1 MTIFHSVG
9 RGRVVGGKIS
19 DGKKRNTRKAY
30 GRGGMRGGKNSNV
43 HSAVRVVY
51 VHSFVFFYSHLLCP
65 TLTQATR
72 EVSFKVLLLGFSCQP
87 LKRNLPFGHCH
98 FCTIRSYA
106 QASSSSTYHRVFFF
120 SSARKG
126 FPIFYSLGNAIRLW
140 MNIRS
145 IVCRDERKN
154 SRFDYQ
160 LFQLALRNS
169 GKIIFRRYLLP
180 SSSPIFFDPFLA
192 ILNFTRRV

>member
-1 MTIFHSVG
+1 M
-9 RGRVVGGKIS
+9 VGGKIS

-106 QASSSSTYHRVFFF
+106 QA
-120 SSARKG
+120 
-126 FPIFYSLGNAIRLW
+126 
-140 MNIRS
+140 
-145 IVCRDERKN
+145 
-154 SRFDYQ
+154 
-160 LFQLALRNS
+160 
-169 GKIIFRRYLLP
+169 P
-180 SSSPIFFDPFLA
+180 SSSIIAFSSFLRLEKDFQFFIPLETLFDFG
-192 ILNFTRRV
+192 

>member
-1 MTIFHSVG
+1 M
-9 RGRVVGGKIS
+9 VGGKIS

-98 FCTIRSYA
+98 FCTICSYA
-106 QASSSSTYHRVFFF
+106 QAPSSSTYHRVFFF

-145 IVCRDERKN
+145 IVRRMQRREKELEIRLPIIPTRSSKLWKNNFSQIPPSIQLSNILRSFPRD
-154 SRFDYQ
+154 
-160 LFQLALRNS
+160 
-169 GKIIFRRYLLP
+169 P
-180 SSSPIFFDPFLA
+180 
-192 ILNFTRRV
+192 

>member
-1 MTIFHSVG
+1 M
-9 RGRVVGGKIS
+9 VGGKIS

-106 QASSSSTYHRVFFF
+106 QVSSSSTYHRVFFF

-145 IVCRDERKN
+145 IVRRMQRREKELEIRLPIIPTRSSKLWKNNFSQIPPSIQLSNILRSFPRD
-154 SRFDYQ
+154 
-160 LFQLALRNS
+160 
-169 GKIIFRRYLLP
+169 P
-180 SSSPIFFDPFLA
+180 
-192 ILNFTRRV
+192 

>member
-1 MTIFHSVG
+1 M
-9 RGRVVGGKIS
+9 VGGKIS

-30 GRGGMRGGKNSNV
+30 GRGGMRGRKNSNV

-106 QASSSSTYHRVFFF
+106 QAPSSSTYHRVFFF

-140 MNIRS
+140 MNPKHRMQRREKELEIRLPIIPTRSSKLWKNNFSQIPPS
-145 IVCRDERKN
+145 IQLSNILRSFPRD
-154 SRFDYQ
+154 
-160 LFQLALRNS
+160 
-169 GKIIFRRYLLP
+169 P
-180 SSSPIFFDPFLA
+180 
-192 ILNFTRRV
+192 

>member
-1 MTIFHSVG
+1 M
-9 RGRVVGGKIS
+9 VGGKIS

-43 HSAVRVVY
+43 HSAVHVVY
-51 VHSFVFFYSHLLCP
+51 IHSFVFFYSHLLCP

-145 IVCRDERKN
+145 IVRRMQRREKELEIRLPIIPTRSSKLWKNNFSQIPPSIQLSNILRSFPRD
-154 SRFDYQ
+154 
-160 LFQLALRNS
+160 
-169 GKIIFRRYLLP
+169 P
-180 SSSPIFFDPFLA
+180 
-192 ILNFTRRV
+192 

>member
-145 IVCRDERKN
+145 IVRRMQRREKELEIRLPIIPTRSSKLWKNNFSQIPPSIQLSNILRSFPRD
-154 SRFDYQ
+154 
-160 LFQLALRNS
+160 
-169 GKIIFRRYLLP
+169 P
-180 SSSPIFFDPFLA
+180 
-192 ILNFTRRV
+192 

>member
-98 FCTIRSYA
+98 FCTIRSYT
-106 QASSSSTYHRVFFF
+106 QAPSSSTYHRVFFF

-145 IVCRDERKN
+145 IVRRMQRREKELEIRLPIIPTRSSKLWKNNFSQIPPSIQLSNILRSFPRD
-154 SRFDYQ
+154 
-160 LFQLALRNS
+160 
-169 GKIIFRRYLLP
+169 P
-180 SSSPIFFDPFLA
+180 
-192 ILNFTRRV
+192 